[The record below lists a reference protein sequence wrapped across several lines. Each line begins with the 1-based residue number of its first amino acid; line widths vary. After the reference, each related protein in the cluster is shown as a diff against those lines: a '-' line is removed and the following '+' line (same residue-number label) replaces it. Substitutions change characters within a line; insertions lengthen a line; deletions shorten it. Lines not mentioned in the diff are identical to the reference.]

1 MRLPLVS
8 LAIGGVL
15 LGQAAALAATSSS
28 SCVRP
33 AERAALDVEGLKSE
47 LMVIALDCDAR
58 DHYNAFVNRYKSR
71 LNSDEK
77 QLGGYF
83 HRAYGRRTDKQ
94 DVYNTELANGQ
105 SQAGTKQG
113 TLFCQ
118 QHMPMFDQVMA
129 LRDDAELPEYAAG
142 QDLAQPIS
150 AETCAMPERRSVVR
164 VAARRTVHSKHHR

>member
-1 MRLPLVS
+1 MRLSLVG

-15 LGQAAALAATSSS
+15 LGQAAALAATS

-58 DHYNAFVNRYKSR
+58 DHYNAFVNRYKSE
-71 LNSDEK
+71 LNSDER

-83 HRAYGRRTDKQ
+83 TRAYGHRTNKQ

-118 QHMPMFDQVMA
+118 QHLPMFEQVME
-129 LRDDAELPEYAAG
+129 LRSDAELPEYAAG
-142 QDLAQPIS
+142 QELTQPVS
-150 AETCAMPERRSVVR
+150 AEECTTAEHVVR
-164 VAARRTVHSKHHR
+164 VAARRRTHLKHH

>member
-1 MRLPLVS
+1 MRLPLIG

-15 LGQAAALAATSSS
+15 LGQAAALAATS

-47 LMVIALDCDAR
+47 LMVVALDCDAR
-58 DHYNAFVNRYKSR
+58 DHYNSFVNRYKSE

-77 QLGGYF
+77 QLSGYF
-83 HRAYGRRTDKQ
+83 ARAYGRRSGKQ
-94 DVYNTELANGQ
+94 DIYNTELANGQ

-118 QHMPMFDQVMA
+118 QHMAMFDQVMA
-129 LRDDAELPEYAAG
+129 LRNDDELSEYAAG
-142 QDLAQPIS
+142 QELTQPIG
-150 AETCAMPERRSVVR
+150 AEVCTTPERPAVIR
-164 VAARRTVHSKHHR
+164 VTARRTRHSKHH

>member
-1 MRLPLVS
+1 MRLPLIG

-15 LGQAAALAATSSS
+15 LGQAAALAATSS
-28 SCVRP
+28 CVRP
-33 AERAALDVEGLKSE
+33 TERAALDVEGLKSE

-58 DHYNAFVNRYKSR
+58 DHYNAFVNRYKSE

-83 HRAYGRRTDKQ
+83 TRAYGRRSSKQ

-118 QHMPMFDQVMA
+118 QHMGMFDEVMA
-129 LRDDAELPEYAAG
+129 LRSDSELPEYAAG

-150 AETCAMPERRSVVR
+150 AEVCTTPERSLVR
-164 VAARRTVHSKHHR
+164 HVAARHTIHPKHH

>member
-1 MRLPLVS
+1 MRLPFIS

-15 LGQAAALAATSSS
+15 LGQAAALAATTS

-47 LMVIALDCDAR
+47 LMVVALDCGAR
-58 DHYNAFVNRYKSR
+58 DHYNAFVNRYRST
-71 LNSDEK
+71 LNLDEK
-77 QLGGYF
+77 QIGGYF
-83 HRAYGRRTDKQ
+83 SRAYGRRNSKQ

-118 QHMPMFDQVMA
+118 QHMPMFDEVMA
-129 LRDDAELPEYAAG
+129 LRDGQELPEYAAG

-150 AETCAMPERRSVVR
+150 AEVCTTPEHPVIR
-164 VAARRTVHSKHHR
+164 VAARRRVHPRHHH

>member
-1 MRLPLVS
+1 MRLPF
-8 LAIGGVL
+8 IGLTIAGVL
-15 LGQAAALAATSSS
+15 LGQAAALAATP

-33 AERAALDVEGLKSE
+33 AERSALDVEGLKSE

-58 DHYNAFVNRYKSR
+58 DHYNAFVNRYKST

-83 HRAYGRRTDKQ
+83 TRAYGRRTNKQ
-94 DVYNTELANGQ
+94 DLYNTELANGQ

-118 QHMPMFDQVMA
+118 QHMAMFDQVMA
-129 LRDDAELPEYAAG
+129 LRNDAELPEYAAG
-142 QDLAQPIS
+142 QDLAQPVS
-150 AETCAMPERRSVVR
+150 AEVCTTPERPILR
-164 VAARRTVHSKHHR
+164 VAARRTIRSKHHH

>member
-1 MRLPLVS
+1 MRLPFIG

-15 LGQAAALAATSSS
+15 LGQAAALAATS

-58 DHYNAFVNRYKSR
+58 DHYNAFVTRYKSE
-71 LNSDEK
+71 LNVDEK

-83 HRAYGRRTDKQ
+83 SRAYGRRSGKQ

-118 QHMPMFDQVMA
+118 QHMSMFDEVMA
-129 LRDDAELPEYAAG
+129 LRSDAELPEYAAG
-142 QDLAQPIS
+142 QELTQPIN
-150 AETCAMPERRSVVR
+150 AEECTTPERATVRR
-164 VAARRTVHSKHHR
+164 VAARHTTHAKHH